1 MPFFNRIYQTYVGSH
16 IPFFAAA
23 LAYYALFSL
32 MPLLFLLV
40 GVFGF
45 VLRGND
51 GLENA
56 FLTRLVDLTVL
67 LFPTQPDFAQ
77 TLVDFLTKGAVPIT
91 FASLFVLLWASSNFF
106 AALAYALGV
115 IFGKGPPHLELQFNL
130 GQVITAYDPYPL
142 RRLSRQVLAR
152 LGVLRGRI
160 AALMAPLLLG
170 LAIILLALLGLGFS
184 FVLRF
189 LPPELGVLRGGLEL
203 ILPILGG
210 FMLFFFTYALLPVPA
225 PKVSS
230 ALLAA
235 LLAALAWEGMRLGL
249 PLLIPRTQYELIY
262 GPIASFLLAL
272 VGFYLTM
279 WILLSGAVVARV
291 LSETVAMSDE

>member
-1 MPFFNRIYQTYVGSH
+1 MSFFSRVYQTYVGSH

-45 VLRGND
+45 ILSGNAE
-51 GLENA
+51 LESA
-56 FLTRLVDLTVL
+56 FLSRLVELTVL
-67 LFPTQPDFAQ
+67 LFPTQPEIAQ
-77 TLVDFLTKGAVPIT
+77 TLVNFLTKGAVPIT
-91 FASLFVLLWASSNFF
+91 FASLLVLLWASSNFF

-115 IFGKGPPHLELQFNL
+115 IFGKGPPHLELEFNL
-130 GQVITAYDPYPL
+130 AQIITAYDPYPL
-142 RRLSRQVLAR
+142 RRWSRQALAR

-184 FVLRF
+184 FMLRY
-189 LPPELGVLRGGLEL
+189 LPPGLDVLRGGLEL

-225 PKVSS
+225 PKLGAS
-230 ALLAA
+230 LLAA
-235 LLAALAWEGMRLGL
+235 AIAALAWEGMRLGL
-249 PLLIPRTQYELIY
+249 PLLIPRNQYEVIY
-262 GPIASFLLAL
+262 GPIAGFLLAL

-279 WILLSGAVVARV
+279 WILLGGAVVAKV
-291 LSETVAMSDE
+291 LSEGHALE

>member
-1 MPFFNRIYQTYVGSH
+1 MAGFLHRVYQNYTASH

-45 VLRGND
+45 ILRGNAE
-51 GLENA
+51 LESA
-56 FLTRLVDLTVL
+56 FLTRLVELTVL
-67 LFPTQPDFAQ
+67 LFPTQPEIAQ
-77 TLVDFLTKGAVPIT
+77 TLVSFLTKGAFPIT
-91 FASLFVLLWASSNFF
+91 FASLLVLLWASSNFF

-142 RRLSRQVLAR
+142 RRLSRQALAR

-160 AALMAPLLLG
+160 AALLAPLLLG

-184 FVLRF
+184 FLLRY
-189 LPPELGVLRGGLEL
+189 LPAGFDLLRGGLEL

-210 FMLFFFTYALLPVPA
+210 FLLFFFTYALLPVPA
-225 PKVSS
+225 PKLGS
-230 ALLAA
+230 ALLSAA
-235 LLAALAWEGMRLGL
+235 LAALAWEGMRLGL
-249 PLLIPRTQYELIY
+249 PLLVPRTQYEVIY
-262 GPIASFLLAL
+262 GPIAGFLLAL

-291 LSETVAMSDE
+291 LSE

>member
-1 MPFFNRIYQTYVGSH
+1 MQFFSRIYQTYIGSH

-45 VLRGND
+45 MLRGNAE
-51 GLENA
+51 LEQA
-56 FLTRLVDLTVL
+56 FLSRLAELTVL
-67 LFPTQPDFAQ
+67 LFPTQPEIAQ
-77 TLVDFLTKGAVPIT
+77 RLVTFLTKGAVPIT
-91 FASLFVLLWASSNFF
+91 FASLLVLLWASSNFF

-115 IFGKGPPHLELQFNL
+115 IFGKTKPHLELEFSL
-130 GQVITAYDPYPL
+130 TQVATAYDPHPARRWL
-142 RRLSRQVLAR
+142 RQGLRR

-160 AALMAPLLLG
+160 AALMAPLFLG

-184 FVLRF
+184 FVLRY
-189 LPPELGVLRGGLEL
+189 LPPGLDVLRGGLEL

-210 FMLFFFTYALLPVPA
+210 FLLFLFTYALLPSPA
-225 PKVSS
+225 PKLSS

-235 LLAALAWEGMRLGL
+235 ALAALTWEGMRLGL
-249 PLLIPRTQYELIY
+249 PLLIPRTQYEVIY
-262 GPIASFLLAL
+262 GPIAGFLLAL

-279 WILLSGAVVARV
+279 WILLCGAVVAKV
-291 LSETVAMSDE
+291 FSENPAFKE

>member
-1 MPFFNRIYQTYVGSH
+1 MAGFLQRIYQSYTASH

-45 VLRGND
+45 VLRGNAE
-51 GLENA
+51 LESA
-56 FLTRLVDLTVL
+56 FFSRLVELTVL
-67 LFPTQPDFAQ
+67 LFPTQPEIAQ
-77 TLVDFLTKGAVPIT
+77 TLLSFLTKGAFPIT
-91 FASLFVLLWASSNFF
+91 FASLLVLLWASSNFF

-115 IFGKGPPHLELQFNL
+115 IFGQGPSRLPLPFPPDLPAHGLSSL
-130 GQVITAYDPYPL
+130 GRGS
-142 RRLSRQVLAR
+142 RRVLAQ
-152 LGVLRGRI
+152 LGALRGRV
-160 AALMAPLLLG
+160 AALLAPLLLG
-170 LAIILLALLGLGFS
+170 LALILLALLGLGLS
-184 FVLRF
+184 FLLRY
-189 LPPELGVLRGGLEL
+189 LPAGFDFLRGGLEL

-210 FMLFFFTYALLPVPA
+210 FLLFFFTYALLPVPA
-225 PKVSS
+225 PQLSS
-230 ALLAA
+230 ALLSA

-249 PLLIPRTQYELIY
+249 PLLLPRTQYEVIY
-262 GPIASFLLAL
+262 GPIAGFLLAL

-291 LSETVAMSDE
+291 LSEEG

>member
-1 MPFFNRIYQTYVGSH
+1 MLGFLQRIYQSYTASH

-45 VLRGND
+45 ILRGNAE
-51 GLENA
+51 LESA
-56 FLTRLVDLTVL
+56 FFSRLVELTVL
-67 LFPTQPDFAQ
+67 LFPTQPEIAQ
-77 TLVDFLTKGAVPIT
+77 TLLSFLTKGAFPIT
-91 FASLFVLLWASSNFF
+91 FASLLVLLWASSNFF

-115 IFGKGPPHLELQFNL
+115 IFGQGPPRPQLPFPPGLPAPGLSPL
-130 GQVITAYDPYPL
+130 GRGS
-142 RRLSRQVLAR
+142 RRVLAQ
-152 LGVLRGRI
+152 LGALRGRV
-160 AALMAPLLLG
+160 AALLAPLLLG
-170 LAIILLALLGLGFS
+170 LALILLALLGLGLS
-184 FVLRF
+184 FLLRY
-189 LPPELGVLRGGLEL
+189 LPAGFDFLRGGLEL

-210 FMLFFFTYALLPVPA
+210 FLLFFFTYALLPVPA
-225 PKVSS
+225 PQLSS
-230 ALLAA
+230 ALLSA

-249 PLLIPRTQYELIY
+249 PLLLPRTQYEVIY
-262 GPIASFLLAL
+262 GPIAGFLLAL

-291 LSETVAMSDE
+291 LSEEG